1 MKKIAL
7 IMVLGLTTLTGCC
20 SGHDVEPT
28 QSSAANKYIDLVV
41 IYENLSQ
48 QTEVMYDKNTGA
60 ICRDNYSSDSGW
72 QKSENDGTVEYLPQ
86 SWEETK

>member
-1 MKKIAL
+1 
-7 IMVLGLTTLTGCC
+7 MVLGLTTLTGCC

-48 QTEVMYDKNTGA
+48 QTEVMYDKNTGVMYFH
-60 ICRDNYSSDSGW
+60 RDSRYDNFMTPIY
-72 QKSENDGTVEYLPQ
+72 NADGTLKLY
-86 SWEETK
+86 EEK

>member
-1 MKKIAL
+1 MA
-7 IMVLGLTTLTGCC
+7 LGLITLTGCC

-48 QTEVMYDKNTGA
+48 QTEVMYDKNTGVMYFH
-60 ICRDNYSSDSGW
+60 RDSRYDSFMTPIY
-72 QKSENDGTVEYLPQ
+72 NADGTLKLY
-86 SWEETK
+86 EEK

>member
-1 MKKIAL
+1 MA
-7 IMVLGLTTLTGCC
+7 LGLITLTGCC

-48 QTEVMYDKNTGA
+48 QTEVMYDKNTGVMYFH
-60 ICRDNYSSDSGW
+60 RDSRYDNFMTPIY
-72 QKSENDGTVEYLPQ
+72 NADGTLKLY
-86 SWEETK
+86 EEK

>member
-1 MKKIAL
+1 MI
-7 IMVLGLTTLTGCC
+7 LGLTTLTGCC

-48 QTEVMYDKNTGA
+48 QTEVMYDKNTGVMYFH
-60 ICRDNYSSDSGW
+60 RDSRYDNFMTPIY
-72 QKSENDGTVEYLPQ
+72 NADGTLKLY
-86 SWEETK
+86 EEK

>member
-1 MKKIAL
+1 MA
-7 IMVLGLTTLTGCC
+7 LGLTTLTGCC

-48 QTEVMYDKNTGA
+48 QTEVMYDKNTGVM
-60 ICRDNYSSDSGW
+60 YFHGDSRYD
-72 QKSENDGTVEYLPQ
+72 SFMTPIYNADGTLKLY
-86 SWEETK
+86 EEK

>member
-1 MKKIAL
+1 MA
-7 IMVLGLTTLTGCC
+7 LGLTTLTGCC

-48 QTEVMYDKNTGA
+48 QTEVMYDKNTGVMYFH
-60 ICRDNYSSDSGW
+60 RDSRYDNFMTPIY
-72 QKSENDGTVEYLPQ
+72 NADGTLKLY
-86 SWEETK
+86 EEK

>member
-7 IMVLGLTTLTGCC
+7 IMALGLITLTGCY

-41 IYENLSQ
+41 IYKNLSQ
-48 QTEVMYDKNTGA
+48 KTEVMYDKNTGVMYFH
-60 ICRDNYSSDSGW
+60 RDGRYDSFMTPIY
-72 QKSENDGTVEYLPQ
+72 NADGTLKLY
-86 SWEETK
+86 EEK

>member
-7 IMVLGLTTLTGCC
+7 IMALGLITLTGCC

-48 QTEVMYDKNTGA
+48 QTEVMYDKNTGVMYL
-60 ICRDNYSSDSGW
+60 CKYGQSSSFMTPIY
-72 QKSENDGTVEYLPQ
+72 NADGTLKLY
-86 SWEETK
+86 EEK